1 MTDLTLDQIANAEIV
16 PDMGGPEQWLLRV
29 GEEQYEMVPK
39 NGRNTL
45 LVKDPEVTAAGGTI
59 GVGSMAVHL
68 DFEANTFRLERR
80 EAGFEAVR
88 VPDDIEENVLWATY
102 DRDEDRLERLYNEL
116 TDGRVRIS
124 VMDRFLLRFADARED
139 GVLET
144 TEDGWLIDDEIIV
157 TWQAEN
163 FAVKPDAT
171 YSHTD
176 ATAFDETKPAREIH
190 FELLGE
196 GTQEVTTA
204 NGAHSVTLN
213 KEERRFLATVQYI
226 LEDEHG
232 YTHSN
237 GVIGDI
243 VEEAHLSAFTDTRSG
258 LHHGH
263 DKQKH
268 DLRDLS
274 VTDEAIEKLWANS
287 YDHTGVHEMA
297 VRRAEFENAPF
308 DVFED
313 APNND
318 AAKWEKIED
327 TRDIAPIPQSTKDM
341 LAEMYE

>member
-1 MTDLTLDQIANAEIV
+1 MTDLTLDQIATAEIV

-45 LVKDPEVTAAGGTI
+45 LVKDPDITPDGGRI
-59 GVGSMAVHL
+59 DVGSMAVHL

-80 EAGFEAVR
+80 QRGFDTVR
-88 VPDDIEENVLWATY
+88 IPDDIEENVLWATY
-102 DRDEDRLERLYNEL
+102 DRDEARLERIYNEL

-139 GVLET
+139 GILET
-144 TEDGWLIDDEIIV
+144 TQDGWLIDDEIIV

-176 ATAFDETKPAREIH
+176 ATAFDETRPARQIH
-190 FELLGE
+190 FDTPDGNVAV
-196 GTQEVTTA
+196 VTPT
-204 NGAHSVTLN
+204 GDDVMLN
-213 KEERRFLATVQYI
+213 KQELDFLVTVQYI

-232 YTHSN
+232 YTHGN
-237 GVIGDI
+237 GLIGDI
-243 VEEAHLSAFTDTRSG
+243 VEGAHLSAFTDTRSG

-263 DKQKH
+263 DKTKH